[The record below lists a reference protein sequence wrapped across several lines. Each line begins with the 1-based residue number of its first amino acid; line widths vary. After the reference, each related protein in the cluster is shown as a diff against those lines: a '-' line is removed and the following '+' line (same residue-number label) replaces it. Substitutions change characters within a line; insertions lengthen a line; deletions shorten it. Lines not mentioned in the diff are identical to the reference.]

1 MSKKKP
7 RINLGTPVAPQSGDL
22 EKLFSATNDVEQ
34 SSGLLLLALKLDAI
48 QPDPNQPRKTF
59 SQESLEELAESIR
72 QDGVIQPIEVTEIR
86 ANQYMIV
93 HGERRWQ
100 AARMAGLEAIPA
112 VVRRRNY
119 DDTTRFVRQLVENIQ
134 REDLNDVDRAYG
146 MVRLRDLMQAELDA
160 QVAEGL
166 VAGKPHARSVSWA
179 KVSERL
185 GFTRQRASQLIQL
198 LDLPE
203 EVKDAVRAGTLS
215 ERDTRILRGLRP
227 SQQRALLR
235 ALEAGDVDQRQYRQV
250 ARFLKNEAPDLT
262 VHEALRI
269 LEKPLPPLRAISE
282 PSFGTPFMD
291 DASSE
296 EVSSEAGGDFDLDV
310 ENLTAVADL
319 ADPPAPQQTAVGGR
333 ISSVQRLIW
342 ARGHLARVSR
352 QGLPHGERTEVVR
365 LLHVIAQEVAS
376 LLAALEEREAGSRKR
391 ET

>member
-7 RINLGTPVAPQSGDL
+7 RINLGTPIPAQSGDL

-86 ANQYMIV
+86 PHQYMIV

-100 AARMAGLEAIPA
+100 AARMAGLEVIPA

-119 DDTTRFVRQLVENIQ
+119 DETTRFVRQLVENIQ

-160 QVAEGL
+160 QIAEGL

-227 SQQRALLR
+227 SQQRALCR
-235 ALEAGDVDQRQYRQV
+235 ALEAGNVDQQQYRQV
-250 ARFLKNEAPDLT
+250 ARFLRDEAPDLT

-269 LEKPLPPLRAISE
+269 LEKPLPPPRVIPE
-282 PSFGTPFMD
+282 PSS
-291 DASSE
+291 ASSFAD
-296 EVSSEAGGDFDLDV
+296 EALFEDEGDFDEDV
-310 ENLTAVADL
+310 ADLTAVADS
-319 ADPPAPQQTAVGGR
+319 ADPATSQQATAGKRV
-333 ISSVQRLIW
+333 SSVQRLIW

-352 QGLPHGERTEVVR
+352 QGLSKGERAEMVR
-365 LLHVIAQEVAS
+365 LLRVIGQEVAS
-376 LLAALEEREAGSRKR
+376 LLAALEDREAGSGKR
-391 ET
+391 ETG